1 MKLLTGTTLAIVLLA
16 SCKKYDDGPAFS
28 FRSKKERV
36 TNVWKINYA
45 YDYKDSVNITSDYA
59 GETWDFTNGGDF
71 VERDNGTIDKTGKWE
86 LISNKEQI
94 TIHFPLNTH
103 TYRILRLKENEL
115 WLKDTEEELHLIPA
129 N

>member
-1 MKLLTGTTLAIVLLA
+1 MKKIMKLLTGTTLAFVLLA

-71 VERDNGTIDKTGKWE
+71 VERDNSTIDKTGNG
-86 LISNKEQI
+86 S
-94 TIHFPLNTH
+94 
-103 TYRILRLKENEL
+103 
-115 WLKDTEEELHLIPA
+115 
-129 N
+129 